1 MDETKLNQILSKVK
15 AFPTMPE
22 AGAKMLSLLQ
32 EPETEISDIE
42 EVLRYDPGLTANILK
57 LANSA
62 YFGIPSKIG
71 SLKQAVVVLGFKRL
85 KQLVVASCVSA
96 VMDKSV
102 AGYDLPSGNLWRHS
116 IAVSIAAEAL
126 VKDKKRKIS
135 QDVFTPALLH
145 DVGKLVLGTFVK
157 EELEAIE
164 SIAAK
169 GVPFV
174 VAENMI
180 LGTDH
185 AEIGAQILTH
195 WNFPKEVIHAVRW
208 HHDPDSPKTVTIQMD
223 IVYLANLLCQTGDTS
238 DGTGGQSVE
247 LSPAVIERL
256 GVQVDQFE
264 EISGKIAQWVDEL
277 SDALAF
283 N

>member
-1 MDETKLNQILSKVK
+1 MNGTKLNQILSKVK
-15 AFPTMPE
+15 SLPTMPE
-22 AGAKMLSLLQ
+22 AGTKMLSLLE
-32 EPETEISDIE
+32 EPDTEIYQIE
-42 EVLRYDPGLTANILK
+42 EILRYDPGLTANILK

-71 SLKQAVVVLGFKRL
+71 SVKQAVMVLGFKRL
-85 KQLVVASCVSA
+85 TQLVVASCVSA

-102 AGYDLPSGNLWRHS
+102 AGYDLPSGDLWRHS
-116 IAVSIAAEAL
+116 IAVSLAAEAL
-126 VKDKKRKIS
+126 VKDKKKTVS

-157 EELEAIE
+157 EELEAIK

-185 AEIGAQILTH
+185 AEIGAKILTH

-208 HHDPDSPKTVTIQMD
+208 HHDPDSPKAVTIQMD
-223 IVYLANLLCQTGDTS
+223 IVYLANLLCQTADTS

-256 GVQVDQFE
+256 GVQLDQFE
-264 EISGKIAQWVDEL
+264 EISVKIAQWADDL

>member
-1 MDETKLNQILSKVK
+1 MNDSKLNQILSKVK

-22 AGAKMLSLLQ
+22 AGAKMLSLLE
-32 EPETEISDIE
+32 EPDTEISEIE
-42 EVLRYDPGLTANILK
+42 EILRYDPGLTANILK

-71 SLKQAVVVLGFKRL
+71 SLKQAVILLGLKRL
-85 KQLVVASCVSA
+85 TQLVVASCVSA

-102 AGYDLPSGNLWRHS
+102 PGYDLPPGNLWRHS

-126 VKDKKRKIS
+126 VKDKQKTVS
-135 QDVFTPALLH
+135 QDVFTLALLH

-195 WNFPKEVIHAVRW
+195 WNFPKDVIHAVRW
-208 HHDPDSPKTVTIQMD
+208 HHDPESPKMVNIQMD
-223 IVYLANLLCQTGDTS
+223 IVYLANLLCQTADTN
-238 DGTGGQSVE
+238 DATGEQSVE

-256 GVQVDQFE
+256 GVRLDQFE
-264 EISGKIAQWVDEL
+264 EISVKIAQWVDDL

>member
-1 MDETKLNQILSKVK
+1 MNETILDQILSKVK
-15 AFPTMPE
+15 SFPTMPE
-22 AGAKMLSLLQ
+22 AGAKMLGVLE
-32 EPETEISDIE
+32 EPDTEISDIE
-42 EVLRYDPGLTANILK
+42 EILRYDPGLTANILK

-71 SLKQAVVVLGFKRL
+71 SLEQAVMVLGFKRL

-102 AGYDLPSGNLWRHS
+102 AGYDLPPGNLWRHS
-116 IAVSIAAEAL
+116 IAVSLAAEAL
-126 VKDKKRKIS
+126 VKDKKKTVS

-145 DVGKLVLGTFVK
+145 DVGKLVLGNFVK
-157 EELEAIE
+157 EELVAIK

-169 GVPFV
+169 GIPFV

-208 HHDPDSPKTVTIQMD
+208 HHNPDSPKTVTPQMD
-223 IVYLANLLCQTGDTS
+223 IVYLANLLCQTADAS

-256 GVQVDQFE
+256 GVQVNQFE
-264 EISGKIAQWVDEL
+264 EISANIAQWADDL
-277 SDALAF
+277 SDTLAF

>member
-1 MDETKLNQILSKVK
+1 MNDSKLNQILSKVK

-22 AGAKMLSLLQ
+22 AGAKMLSLLE
-32 EPETEISDIE
+32 EPDTEISEIE
-42 EVLRYDPGLTANILK
+42 EILRYDPGLTANILK

-71 SLKQAVVVLGFKRL
+71 SLKQAVIVLGFKRL
-85 KQLVVASCVSA
+85 VQLVVASCVSA

-102 AGYDLPSGNLWRHS
+102 PGYDLPPGNLWRHS

-126 VKDKKRKIS
+126 VKDKQKTVS

-180 LGTDH
+180 LNTDH
-185 AEIGAQILTH
+185 AEIGAQILSH
-195 WNFPKEVIHAVRW
+195 WNFPKDVIHAVRW
-208 HHDPDSPKTVTIQMD
+208 HHDPESPKMVNIQMD
-223 IVYLANLLCQTGDTS
+223 IVYLANLLCQTADTS
-238 DGTGGQSVE
+238 DATGEQSVE

-256 GVQVDQFE
+256 GVRLDQFE
-264 EISGKIAQWVDEL
+264 EISVKIAQWVDDL

>member
-1 MDETKLNQILSKVK
+1 MNDTKLNQVLSKVK
-15 AFPTMPE
+15 SFPTMPE
-22 AGAKMLSLLQ
+22 AGAKMLSLLE
-32 EPETEISDIE
+32 EPDTEIYEIE
-42 EVLRYDPGLTANILK
+42 EILRYDPGLTANILK

-71 SLKQAVVVLGFKRL
+71 SLKQAVMVLGFKRL
-85 KQLVVASCVSA
+85 TQLVVASCVSA

-102 AGYDLPSGNLWRHS
+102 PGYDLPPGNLWRHS
-116 IAVSIAAEAL
+116 IAVSLAAEAL
-126 VKDKKRKIS
+126 VKDKKKTVS

-195 WNFPKEVIHAVRW
+195 WSFPKEVIHAVRW
-208 HHDPDSPKTVTIQMD
+208 HHDPDSPKAVTIQMD
-223 IVYLANLLCQTGDTS
+223 IVYLANLLCQTVDTS

-247 LSPAVIERL
+247 LSPAVIDRL
-256 GVQVDQFE
+256 GVQLDQFE
-264 EISGKIAQWVDEL
+264 EISVKIAQWVDDL

>member
-1 MDETKLNQILSKVK
+1 MNETILDQILSKVK
-15 AFPTMPE
+15 SFPTMPE
-22 AGAKMLSLLQ
+22 AGAKMLGVL
-32 EPETEISDIE
+32 EKPDTEISDIE
-42 EVLRYDPGLTANILK
+42 EILRYDPGLTANILK

-71 SLKQAVVVLGFKRL
+71 SLEQAVMVLGFKRL

-102 AGYDLPSGNLWRHS
+102 AGYDLPPGNLWRHS
-116 IAVSIAAEAL
+116 IAVSLAAEAL
-126 VKDKKRKIS
+126 VKDKKKTVS

-145 DVGKLVLGTFVK
+145 DVGKL
-157 EELEAIE
+157 
-164 SIAAK
+164 
-169 GVPFV
+169 
-174 VAENMI
+174 
-180 LGTDH
+180 TDH

-208 HHDPDSPKTVTIQMD
+208 HHNPDSPKTVTPQMD
-223 IVYLANLLCQTGDTS
+223 IVYLANLLCQTADAS

-256 GVQVDQFE
+256 GVQVNQFE
-264 EISGKIAQWVDEL
+264 EISANIAQWVDDL
-277 SDALAF
+277 SDAQAF

>member
-1 MDETKLNQILSKVK
+1 M
-15 AFPTMPE
+15 
-22 AGAKMLSLLQ
+22 
-32 EPETEISDIE
+32 
-42 EVLRYDPGLTANILK
+42 
-57 LANSA
+57 
-62 YFGIPSKIG
+62 
-71 SLKQAVVVLGFKRL
+71 VLGFKRL
-85 KQLVVASCVSA
+85 VQLVVASCVSA

-102 AGYDLPSGNLWRHS
+102 AGYDMPSGDLWRHS

-126 VKDKKRKIS
+126 VKDKQRKVS

-145 DVGKLVLGTFVK
+145 DVGKLVLGNFVK
-157 EELEAIE
+157 EELEAIR

-185 AEIGAQILTH
+185 AEIGAQILAH
-195 WNFPKEVIHAVRW
+195 WNFPKDVIHAVRW
-208 HHDPDSPKTVTIQMD
+208 HHDPDSPEKATKQMD
-223 IVYLANLLCQTGDTS
+223 IVYLANLLCQTGDNS
-238 DGTGGQSVE
+238 DGNEGQSVE

-256 GVQVDQFE
+256 GVQLDQFE
-264 EISGKIAQWVDEL
+264 EISGKITQWVDDL

>member
-1 MDETKLNQILSKVK
+1 MNETILNQILLKVK
-15 AFPTMPE
+15 SFPTMPE
-22 AGAKMLSLLQ
+22 AGAKMLGVLE
-32 EPETEISDIE
+32 EPDTEISDIKE
-42 EVLRYDPGLTANILK
+42 ILRYDPGLTANILK

-71 SLKQAVVVLGFKRL
+71 SLKQAVIVLGFKRL
-85 KQLVVASCVSA
+85 IQLVVASCVSA

-102 AGYDLPSGNLWRHS
+102 PGYDLPSGDLWRHS
-116 IAVSIAAEAL
+116 VVVSMVAEAL
-126 VKDKKRKIS
+126 VHNKRRKIS

-157 EELEAIE
+157 DELEAIE

-185 AEIGAQILTH
+185 AEIGAQILSH
-195 WNFPKEVIHAVRW
+195 WNFPKDVIHAVRW
-208 HHDPDSPKTVTIQMD
+208 HHDPDSPKTANIQMD
-223 IVYLANLLCQTGDTS
+223 IVYLANLLCQTADTGD
-238 DGTGGQSVE
+238 GNGGQSVE

-256 GVQVDQFE
+256 GVQLDQFE
-264 EISGKIAQWVDEL
+264 EISVKIAQWVDDL

>member
-1 MDETKLNQILSKVK
+1 MNDSKLNQILSKVK

-22 AGAKMLSLLQ
+22 AGAKMLSLLE
-32 EPETEISDIE
+32 EPDTEISEIE
-42 EVLRYDPGLTANILK
+42 EILRYDPGLTANILK

-71 SLKQAVVVLGFKRL
+71 SLKQAVIVLGFKRL
-85 KQLVVASCVSA
+85 VQLVVASCVSA

-102 AGYDLPSGNLWRHS
+102 PGYDLPPGNLWRHS

-126 VKDKKRKIS
+126 VKDKQKTVS

-180 LGTDH
+180 LNTDH
-185 AEIGAQILTH
+185 AEIGAQILSH
-195 WNFPKEVIHAVRW
+195 WNFPKDIIHAVRW
-208 HHDPDSPKTVTIQMD
+208 HHDPESPKMVNIQMD
-223 IVYLANLLCQTGDTS
+223 IVYLANLLCQTADTS
-238 DGTGGQSVE
+238 DATGEQSVE

-256 GVQVDQFE
+256 GVRLDQFE
-264 EISGKIAQWVDEL
+264 EISVKIAQWVDDL